1 MSCALMRQHYPQARP
16 LGIVVLTHH
25 RFIAMAAS
33 SVESKRPEVGRVAYW
48 HEADIKLRPLF
59 GRFGVES
66 GHHRLVMSMSAKTR
80 SGHRLCRGRCRVPA
94 LRLGVVYKLDNA

>member
-33 SVESKRPEVGRVAYW
+33 SVESKRPEVVACRLLAKSRHKTASAIW
-48 HEADIKLRPLF
+48 SLR
-59 GRFGVES
+59 GGKRTS
-66 GHHRLVMSMSAKTR
+66 SAR
-80 SGHRLCRGRCRVPA
+80 YEHFRR
-94 LRLGVVYKLDNA
+94 